1 MSVKFSTKE
10 LQRIIAQPGYGIVN
24 GDSKPAKRQDLSKLL
39 PEGSKHEVKF
49 IQLWA
54 ALKGPVLDREVK
66 FCPGKKY
73 RADFLHKPTKLVIEI
88 EGFGHQKSNR
98 YRTDLRK
105 YNAMAEL
112 GYILQRLTPDMIN
125 VIELQKVIDFI
136 RTKEA
141 K

>member
-1 MSVKFSTKE
+1 MSWGD
-10 LQRIIAQPGYGIVN
+10 IALKNALKNDQITIS

-49 IQLWA
+49 MQLWS
-54 ALKGPVLDREVK
+54 ALNGPTLEREVY
-66 FCPGKKY
+66 FCPGRKY
-73 RADFLHKPTKLVIEI
+73 RADFLHAVTKTVIEI

-112 GYILQRLTPDMIN
+112 GYILKRLTPDMIN
-125 VIELQKVIDFI
+125 IDELQKVIDFI
-136 RTKEA
+136 KTKES

>member
-1 MSVKFSTKE
+1 MSSWGEIALKNARKNDQIVVSDS
-10 LQRIIAQPGYGIVN
+10 AQPQ
-24 GDSKPAKRQDLSKLL
+24 KRQDLSKLL

-49 IQLWA
+49 IRLWDSLGGPE
-54 ALKGPVLDREVK
+54 LKREVK
-66 FCPGKKY
+66 FCPGKRY
-73 RADFLHKPTKLVIEI
+73 RADFLHAPTKLVIEI

-98 YRTDLRK
+98 YKSDIRK

-112 GYILQRLTPDMIN
+112 GYILRRLTPDMIN
-125 VIELQKVIDFI
+125 VIDIQEIIDFI